1 MKNVHTYFSNL
12 AIWNVKLHNYHW
24 NVVGKQFMPV
34 HTFTEEVYDNVFEQY
49 DTVAELLK
57 MRGKTPLVT
66 VKDYL
71 AHASIEEKPYT
82 KKVSAEDMVA
92 SVVHDYRILRD
103 ELVEGIELTGEA
115 GDDCTQDMLIGYKT
129 EIDKNIWMLQAF
141 LGQSPLEG
149 E

>member
-57 MRGKTPLVT
+57 MRGQTPLVT

-71 AHASIEEKPYT
+71 AQATIEEVGAKDFST
-82 KKVSAEDMVA
+82 EEVLKAVHAEMGLMKDLAYAIRNEADEANDATMVA
-92 SVVHDYRILRD
+92 AFEDFIAYYEKQMWFIQ
-103 ELVEGIELTGEA
+103 A
-115 GDDCTQDMLIGYKT
+115 MLK
-129 EIDKNIWMLQAF
+129 A
-141 LGQSPLEG
+141 
-149 E
+149 

>member
-57 MRGKTPLVT
+57 MRGQTPLVT

-71 AHASIEEKPYT
+71 AHATIEEVGAKDFST
-82 KKVSAEDMVA
+82 EEVLKAVHAEMGLMKYLAYAIRNEADEANDATMVA
-92 SVVHDYRILRD
+92 AFEDFIAYYEKQMWFIQ
-103 ELVEGIELTGEA
+103 A
-115 GDDCTQDMLIGYKT
+115 MLK
-129 EIDKNIWMLQAF
+129 A
-141 LGQSPLEG
+141 
-149 E
+149 